1 MSKKVTAKIIKQRKI
16 VHLWFLLPPTW
27 RKELVSALKTFV
39 ASFFAALLTQHLAS
53 GTFTWN
59 IDALFALVVLA
70 FRSGLRAMEVYVLS
84 YVMAWINKRKDSNMI
99 K

>member
-1 MSKKVTAKIIKQRKI
+1 MSKKVTAKIIKQRRI
-16 VHLWFLLPPTW
+16 VRLWFSLPPSW
-27 RKELVSALKTFV
+27 RKEVISAIKTFV
-39 ASFFAALLTQHLAS
+39 ASFTAALLTQHLAA

-84 YVMAWINKRKDSNMI
+84 HVMDWINKRKDSKMV